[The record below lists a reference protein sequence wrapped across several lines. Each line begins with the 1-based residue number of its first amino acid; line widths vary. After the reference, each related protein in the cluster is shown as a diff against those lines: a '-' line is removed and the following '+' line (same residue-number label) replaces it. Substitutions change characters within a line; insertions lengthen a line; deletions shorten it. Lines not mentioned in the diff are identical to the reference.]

1 VDAVDATD
9 TVLGAVPRGDV
20 LRTGINFR
28 VVHVLLFNHA
38 GQLLLQRI
46 APGLRHEGAWG
57 SSAAGFVLSQ
67 ESYAAAAA
75 RKLTEELNVVAELA
89 AIGKISMLDGA
100 SIKFIGVY
108 AAAHDGPFM
117 PDPGSA
123 SEIEFLSPQSIAD
136 HRKARSRAFTP
147 TFLTV
152 LDYYQNQTAHP

>member
-1 VDAVDATD
+1 MDAVDATD

-75 RKLTEELNVVAELA
+75 RKLTEELN
-89 AIGKISMLDGA
+89 
-100 SIKFIGVY
+100 
-108 AAAHDGPFM
+108 
-117 PDPGSA
+117 
-123 SEIEFLSPQSIAD
+123 
-136 HRKARSRAFTP
+136 
-147 TFLTV
+147 
-152 LDYYQNQTAHP
+152 